1 MDVWWRRDAAAAA
14 ADASLEVA
22 ACRSKL
28 VVAAAASDADDTA
41 LRRIGI
47 AAAVVDKMVV
57 AGRRTLVDGSH
68 IVGANPCRPPR
79 LEVVWE
85 VEDGRQRLR
94 ASVAAASPAARV
106 LWQNLAGS
114 GPVIRFAGAAAAA
127 RRPFRARAFLRRRE
141 PQRLYFPFYCFL
153 AIRRPC
159 CSVVENHL

>member
-1 MDVWWRRDAAAAA
+1 MDVWWRRDAVAAA

-28 VVAAAASDADDTA
+28 VVAAAASDAADTA

-47 AAAVVDKMVV
+47 AAAVVDKMV
-57 AGRRTLVDGSH
+57 AGRRALVDGSH

-85 VEDGRQRLR
+85 VEDGRQRAW